1 MSVEKVTQQDHQNVT
16 AHNVLNIEE
25 VIPQTIVA
33 PVTVLQT
40 SNEENGSKGTI
51 DDSSLYLSGQEE
63 EENNTI
69 TTQENATATV
79 IPNPQTNKICL
90 QLEIAYEEDRN
101 AGGSISGFASDTSL
115 LFHSTKYTVFTLPED
130 EVDGPSM
137 IESLNQLISVNRD
150 NTFVTWDYVA
160 ELPFMSQILEQVRT
174 EEDVQSRVTFFL
186 QLMVARYFKQMH
198 LAIVRPEETV
208 DSNHGTVPIMT
219 YPYRK
224 HRKGLDVLGNFY
236 TIAQNGINEYV
247 KDQLKGSSQISF
259 LGNDFVTFNA
269 RVVNDGDSY
278 YHGNA
283 WGCYA
288 VKVPKTLD
296 SDQYYYAT
304 LYGYIVKNDC
314 ESKHYT
320 YTLRHI
326 ETSAVWDLQNGRCL
340 CVIEFPPL
348 IILILM
354 HSLTQQYFI
363 LFI

>member
-1 MSVEKVTQQDHQNVT
+1 
-16 AHNVLNIEE
+16 
-25 VIPQTIVA
+25 
-33 PVTVLQT
+33 
-40 SNEENGSKGTI
+40 
-51 DDSSLYLSGQEE
+51 
-63 EENNTI
+63 
-69 TTQENATATV
+69 
-79 IPNPQTNKICL
+79 
-90 QLEIAYEEDRN
+90 
-101 AGGSISGFASDTSL
+101 
-115 LFHSTKYTVFTLPED
+115 
-130 EVDGPSM
+130 
-137 IESLNQLISVNRD
+137 
-150 NTFVTWDYVA
+150 
-160 ELPFMSQILEQVRT
+160 
-174 EEDVQSRVTFFL
+174 
-186 QLMVARYFKQMH
+186 
-198 LAIVRPEETV
+198 
-208 DSNHGTVPIMT
+208 MT

-269 RVVNDGDSY
+269 RVVNDGGSY

-340 CVIEFPPL
+340 CVIEFSPL

-354 HSLTQQYFI
+354 H
-363 LFI
+363 